1 MPICPGPW
9 CWQLENQLGVLGA
22 SVGLCNH
29 RDTYLCA
36 WTGHPGLVSL
46 CHEEVEAVWAPEKLE
61 LALTF
66 LPCGAQLY
74 IEQGAAIL
82 GGELPF
88 CELQRGLANPLVK
101 PR

>member
-9 CWQLENQLGVLGA
+9 CWQQENQLGVLGA
-22 SVGLCNH
+22 SVGLVTETHICV
-29 RDTYLCA
+29 RDRA
-36 WTGHPGLVSL
+36 SRPGLA

-74 IEQGAAIL
+74 IEQGAAYL
-82 GGELPF
+82 GWRAPF
-88 CELQRGLANPLVK
+88 CELQQGLRNPLVK